1 MILIGF
7 NYFSSIKF
15 LLDLRR
21 AENSD
26 SLLNILENNFIN
38 RIDEK
43 EKIVGYSDNI
53 KTIIS
58 IVLNKKDLNILTTEN
73 EKKVFD
79 ERVMPSRYIIENIL
93 KSAKDGK
100 IGELI
105 LSTLVS
111 LNDKSWK
118 DVHPEHLKILL
129 NSFKEAGIEKFFKDV
144 IIEIFEESK
153 II

>member
-1 MILIGF
+1 MSRSFASRGTRSRSHPSDGF
-7 NYFSSIKF
+7 SRFS
-15 LLDLRR
+15 
-21 AENSD
+21 
-26 SLLNILENNFIN
+26 
-38 RIDEK
+38 
-43 EKIVGYSDNI
+43 VGGA
-53 KTIIS
+53 T
-58 IVLNKKDLNILTTEN
+58 LFTTA
-73 EKKVFD
+73 
-79 ERVMPSRYIIENIL
+79 IIENIL

-129 NSFKEAGIEKFFKDV
+129 NSFKEAGFEKFFKDV